1 MGMDTLYYQK
11 SVKEQK
17 YKQAIKTIEEI
28 NEEIDKF
35 YNRKSRTE
43 LNKEIDRLRSENLQ
57 LKQEVSHYK
66 KIIDTIKL
74 VQNQGDDDDD

>member
-1 MGMDTLYYQK
+1 MGMDALYYQR
-11 SVKEQK
+11 SVKEQR

-43 LNKEIDRLRSENLQ
+43 LNEEIDRLRSENLQ

-66 KIIDTIKL
+66 KIIDMIKL
-74 VQNQGDDDDD
+74 VQNQGDDDK